1 MNYID
6 RIYLKPGLPVA
17 KLTIAVLLLFSAILY
32 KSSLLLYI
40 GFYMA
45 LIITAWDLLSVV
57 AKEQGACAKVTLIA
71 YCKQHWIQLP
81 LMLAFAC
88 IGIAGL
94 HLEYPLLTLFNI
106 VFSLLLAVH
115 VIKVVYKIRNTS
127 AIDAI
132 KERLKT
138 KSRFIFSVNL
148 LLIVV
153 MCAIPFLTMSLGTW
167 AASYM
172 VIFNCYIQFL
182 NHIISENI
190 FAPD

>member
-6 RIYLKPGLPVA
+6 RIYLQPNLPRI
-17 KLTIAVLLLFSAILY
+17 KLLVAVLLLFSAILY
-32 KSSLLLYI
+32 QSSQLLYL

-45 LIITAWDLLSVV
+45 LIVPAWDLLSVV

-71 YCKQHWIQLP
+71 YCKQRWIQLL
-81 LMLAFAC
+81 LMLTFAC

-94 HLEYPLLTLFNI
+94 HLKYPLLTLFNI
-106 VFSLLLAVH
+106 AFSLLLAVH
-115 VIKVVYKIRNTS
+115 VIKVVYKIREMS
-127 AIDAI
+127 VIDAI

-148 LLIVV
+148 LIIVV
-153 MCAIPFLTMSLGTW
+153 MCSIPFLTMSLGTW

-172 VIFNCYIQFL
+172 VIFSCYIQYL

-190 FAPD
+190 FAAD

>member
-6 RIYLKPGLPVA
+6 HIYLKPGLPVA

-45 LIITAWDLLSVV
+45 LIVPAWDLLSVV
-57 AKEQGACAKVTLIA
+57 AKEQGACAKVTLIT
-71 YCKQHWIQLP
+71 YCKQHWIQLL

-94 HLEYPLLTLFNI
+94 HLEYLLLTLFNI
-106 VFSLLLAVH
+106 AFAMLLAAH
-115 VIKVVYKIRNTS
+115 VIRIVYKIRKMS

-138 KSRFIFSVNL
+138 KSRFILSVNL
-148 LLIVV
+148 VLIVV
-153 MCAIPFLTMSLGTW
+153 MCTTPFLSIPVGAL
-167 AASYM
+167 AANYM
-172 VIFNCYIQFL
+172 VIFSCYMQYL
-182 NHIISENI
+182 NHIISEDI
-190 FAPD
+190 FETD

>member
-1 MNYID
+1 MNYMD
-6 RIYLKPGLPVA
+6 HIYLKPSLPVA

-32 KSSLLLYI
+32 KSNILLYI

-45 LIITAWDLLSVV
+45 LIIVAWDLLSVV

-71 YCKQHWIQLP
+71 YCKQHWIQLL

-94 HLEYPLLTLFNI
+94 HLEYLLLTLFNI
-106 VFSLLLAVH
+106 AFAMLLAAH
-115 VIKVVYKIRNTS
+115 VIRVVYKIRKLS

-138 KSRFIFSVNL
+138 KSRFILSVNL
-148 LLIVV
+148 LLIFV

-172 VIFNCYIQFL
+172 VIFSCYIQYL

>member
-1 MNYID
+1 
-6 RIYLKPGLPVA
+6 
-17 KLTIAVLLLFSAILY
+17 
-32 KSSLLLYI
+32 
-40 GFYMA
+40 MA

-71 YCKQHWIQLP
+71 HCKQHWIQLL

-106 VFSLLLAVH
+106 AFSLLLAVH
-115 VIKVVYKIRNTS
+115 VIKIVYKIRKMS

-138 KSRFIFSVNL
+138 KSRFILSVNL

-153 MCAIPFLTMSLGTW
+153 MCTIPFLSVSVGTL
-167 AASYM
+167 AANYM
-172 VIFNCYIQFL
+172 VIFSCYIQCL
-182 NHIISENI
+182 NHIISESI
-190 FAPD
+190 FATN